1 MKIFNRCSLLL
12 GGLMTL
18 SASMYAGDIQTS
30 EHLDRA
36 LVAVIGTSGNLVQWR
51 KLADDDAMG
60 ISYTLNCYSAS
71 GTCTTVEIASGKA
84 SCYLDAAKSAR
95 YTLYV
100 KDAEGNVLE
109 EQTMADVT
117 PFNKGLKQIKLNR
130 PAGGSTQSGSYTYTP
145 NDCSVGDVDGDG
157 AYEIIVKWDPSNSQD
172 NSKSGH
178 TGNTIFDCYEITGD
192 NVGQHKWRIDLG
204 VNVRAGA
211 HYSPFLVYDFDGD
224 GKAEFVVKTAPGSKD
239 GNGDYVTKVGSTS
252 TIRDCAAN
260 TTDYRNSNGHILK
273 GEEFLTIFSGE
284 TGKALRTVWYW
295 PNHARSAAG
304 GTASTT
310 YSWDGDS
317 YGNRG
322 HRYNACVAYLDGLDQ
337 KPSIVMQ
344 RGYYTQAYFWA
355 VDWDGTN
362 LTTRW
367 LHRGTSRTAWSVLGA
382 DAKQKFSGSGKSSYG
397 QGVHGISVGD
407 VDGDGFDE
415 IVMGSA
421 TIDHDGKLLS
431 STGFGHG
438 DAIHLGKLMP
448 DREGLQVY
456 MPHEESGCGYGDD
469 MHDPATGEIL
479 YRGYTTGDNGRGLA
493 CDMFYQVDATTG
505 VDLYRGYELWSGA
518 MSQPMNAVTGMTVG
532 SKPDTNFRIY
542 WNGDLYDESLDG
554 RFSTSTNGCSP
565 RIIYW
570 DGSASKTINVSTF
583 GGSPQSCNYTKATP
597 CLTADIWGDWREEIV
612 FWDSSDNA
620 TLDIYTTS
628 QATTYPVPCLMTD
641 HVYRMG
647 VAWQNSSYNQPP
659 HLGYYLPDVYLPSYE
674 VVQGAINDTL
684 YTNQEMTPIIF
695 KLRNIDS
702 AKRTGPIAGLE
713 YVFDEEAQTYTVKG
727 TPTKTGTFSTTYS
740 FTGAGNT
747 IKATGKLI
755 VVEGTSAIDVIG
767 KDAATD
773 APCYDLHGRKTSEA
787 TPGLYMQNQK
797 VVIVK

>member
-1 MKIFNRCSLLL
+1 
-12 GGLMTL
+12 MTL
-18 SASMYAGDIQTS
+18 SASIYAEDIQTS

-36 LVAVIGTSGNLVQWR
+36 LVAVTGTSGNLVQWR
-51 KLADDDAMG
+51 KLVDDDAKG
-60 ISYTLNCYSAS
+60 ISYSLDCYSSS
-71 GTCTTVEIASGKA
+71 GSCTTIEIASGKA

-95 YTLYV
+95 YTLHV

-109 EQTMADVT
+109 EQTMTDVT

-130 PAGGSTQSGSYTYTP
+130 PAGGSTQSGSYSYTP

-192 NVGQHKWRIDLG
+192 SVGQHKWRIDLG

-239 GNGDYVTKVGSTS
+239 GKGNYVTNAGSTEL
-252 TIRDCAAN
+252 IRNCTAN
-260 TTDYRNSNGHILK
+260 GTDYRNSNGHILK

-284 TGKALRTVWYW
+284 TGEALRTVWYW

-304 GTASTT
+304 GTASTS

-322 HRYNACVAYLDGLDQ
+322 HRYNACVAYLDGLDH

-367 LHRGTSRTAWSVLGA
+367 LHRGTSKTAWSVLGA

-421 TIDHDGKLLS
+421 TIDHDGKLLC

-479 YRGYTTGDNGRGLA
+479 YRGYTSGDNGRGLA

-570 DGSASKTINVSTF
+570 DGSANKTINVSTF

-597 CLTADIWGDWREEIV
+597 CLTADIWGDWREEMI

-659 HLGYYLPDVYLPSYE
+659 HLGYYLPDAYMPSYE

-684 YTNQEMTPIIF
+684 YTNQEITPIIF

-702 AKRTGPIAGLE
+702 AKRTGPIAGLD
-713 YVFDEEAQTYTVKG
+713 YVFDEEAQTFTVKG
-727 TPTKTGTFSTTYS
+727 TPTKTGSFSTTYS
-740 FTGAGNT
+740 FTGNNST
-747 IKATGKLI
+747 IKATGKLV
-755 VVEGTSAIDVIG
+755 VVEGTSAIDVIEQ
-767 KDAATD
+767 DASAD
-773 APCYDLHGRKTSEA
+773 APRYDLQGRKVKEA
-787 TPGLYMQNQK
+787 TPGLYTQNQK